1 MGINYEIQYKQ
12 DGDLCI
18 ITTEIICSLIHECR
32 KNELS
37 GDIVVLA
44 GILLPKEY
52 ECYLVSTINTCRY
65 EKAFVFPYIKKV
77 FISADELERIMQ
89 VQLKNI
95 YINDKRCLSDVLRQ
109 IDSKSRNKVF
119 KIRLTNYFIKIL
131 SDINNRIYFK
141 GRIIN
146 V

>member
-77 FISADELERIMQ
+77 FIFLFCQSMSFHPFFF
-89 VQLKNI
+89 V
-95 YINDKRCLSDVLRQ
+95 
-109 IDSKSRNKVF
+109 
-119 KIRLTNYFIKIL
+119 
-131 SDINNRIYFK
+131 
-141 GRIIN
+141 
-146 V
+146 

>member
-1 MGINYEIQYKQ
+1 M
-12 DGDLCI
+12 
-18 ITTEIICSLIHECR
+18 
-32 KNELS
+32 
-37 GDIVVLA
+37 LA

>member
-44 GILLPKEY
+44 GILLP
-52 ECYLVSTINTCRY
+52 S
-65 EKAFVFPYIKKV
+65 
-77 FISADELERIMQ
+77 
-89 VQLKNI
+89 
-95 YINDKRCLSDVLRQ
+95 
-109 IDSKSRNKVF
+109 
-119 KIRLTNYFIKIL
+119 
-131 SDINNRIYFK
+131 
-141 GRIIN
+141 
-146 V
+146 